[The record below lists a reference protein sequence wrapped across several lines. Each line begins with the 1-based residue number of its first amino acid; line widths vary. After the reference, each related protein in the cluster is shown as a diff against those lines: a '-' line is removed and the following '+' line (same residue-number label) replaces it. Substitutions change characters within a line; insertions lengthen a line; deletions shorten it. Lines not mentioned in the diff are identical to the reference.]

1 MKPHQVFPT
10 SQEVGKLISIC
21 KTRTTVRLT
30 MQTLEIGEE
39 KEAEGVLRCLFV
51 FVRTHQSPSV
61 QTHYIITLPELWA
74 LFQCFDLQ
82 SLHCLLLISLHQ
94 SLTA

>member
-10 SQEVGKLISIC
+10 SQEVGKLILIC

-30 MQTLEIGEE
+30 MQTLEIGEK

-51 FVRTHQSPSV
+51 FNTSISV
-61 QTHYIITLPELWA
+61 CTDTLYNYIT
-74 LFQCFDLQ
+74 
-82 SLHCLLLISLHQ
+82 
-94 SLTA
+94 